1 MYTRPLQLSQILAQP
16 HPEIDLRLESYEK
29 STRQFLD
36 AVANYTAQAVD
47 EITRRRDQHALL
59 LKKEAEKRK
68 AMEQEV
74 VDCKVK
80 EIELMKL
87 LEQEQAERRDA
98 ESAVTALKRQL
109 NAVRDKCASVDVE
122 IEQYKANI
130 LTLRSEKMKERK
142 ILEKHASKTTPQV
155 KALERRLHFTVEGVQ
170 KDMLLLRFTHIDP
183 SDDTREFSIV
193 IDISN
198 PEYKVPTMTPSLP
211 ALPSLLAELNETRA
225 FYIFIK
231 RVRQAFCDLIS
242 PRTQ

>member
-80 EIELMKL
+80 EIELMKRTSVEPHTL
-87 LEQEQAERRDA
+87 ILDSANNRTVLEQEQAERRDA
-98 ESAVTALKRQL
+98 ESAVAALKRQL

-130 LTLRSEKMKERK
+130 LTLRSGTHKF
-142 ILEKHASKTTPQV
+142 ASRETLSYP
-155 KALERRLHFTVEGVQ
+155 LFIQ
-170 KDMLLLRFTHIDP
+170 K
-183 SDDTREFSIV
+183 
-193 IDISN
+193 
-198 PEYKVPTMTPSLP
+198 K
-211 ALPSLLAELNETRA
+211 
-225 FYIFIK
+225 
-231 RVRQAFCDLIS
+231 
-242 PRTQ
+242 